1 LGPAQELAFWGGDH
15 IKALTRLT
23 FFSLGVRNN
32 LNDSDSSGLA
42 VLIHMIAELESNV
55 DKF

>member
-42 VLIHMIAELESNV
+42 VLIHMIAEL
-55 DKF
+55 